1 MESSEE
7 NSKSG
12 IGKVSKYTT
21 LECRYT
27 SKKQLKLVA
36 RSIKYQ
42 DDLYASTTER
52 IKRQSLI
59 IYCTDFW
66 TPYLL
71 EYKKFQHKSLE
82 LNESL

>member
-1 MESSEE
+1 
-7 NSKSG
+7 

-36 RSIKYQ
+36 RSIKCQ
-42 DDLYASTTER
+42 DDLFASTTER

-59 IYCTDFW
+59 IINTRVARNIDVH
-66 TPYLL
+66 TPR
-71 EYKKFQHKSLE
+71 SA
-82 LNESL
+82 

>member
-1 MESSEE
+1 
-7 NSKSG
+7 
-12 IGKVSKYTT
+12 GKVSKYTT

-59 IYCTDFW
+59 IFASI
-66 TPYLL
+66 
-71 EYKKFQHKSLE
+71 KKRQVEIRREEKKEKKVTNKNTFKI
-82 LNESL
+82 